1 MPCEAPVSER
11 SAGVT
16 LVLTTAPDAE
26 TGERLVRQL
35 VDERLAACGNL
46 VPGVVSIYRWEGA
59 VQREGEVLVLLK
71 TCGGSV
77 ERLFERV
84 VELHPYEVP
93 ELLGFPVGAGLAAY
107 CQWVAAET
115 AKVGS

>member
-1 MPCEAPVSER
+1 MPVSGR
-11 SAGVT
+11 PADVT
-16 LVLTTAPDAE
+16 LVLTTVPDGD

-77 ERLFERV
+77 ERLFQRV
-84 VELHPYEVP
+84 TELHPYRVP
-93 ELLGFPVGAGLAAY
+93 ELLSFPVGAGLAAY
-107 CQWVAAET
+107 CEWVAAET
-115 AKVGS
+115 AEVGA